1 MHLIEINQKIKNKK
15 NLKEWLARELFIF
28 SFAWQFGKK
37 TKILTKVNDYSLILK
52 YPLNLTLDFFLI
64 LKKYIFFKFKILS
77 DLTGVDYN
85 TKLLLVYNLLSIDLN
100 FRIIVETEIFRTH
113 KNFTNFYEF
122 FSVSSIYKSSN
133 WLERE
138 VWDMFG
144 VRFIGHNDLRRI
156 LTDYGFEG
164 FPLRKNFPLTG
175 FLEVRYDDECKSIV
189 YEPVQ
194 LAQEYRF
201 FDFQSP

>member
-1 MHLIEINQKIKNKK
+1 M
-15 NLKEWLARELFIF
+15 
-28 SFAWQFGKK
+28 
-37 TKILTKVNDYSLILK
+37 
-52 YPLNLTLDFFLI
+52 
-64 LKKYIFFKFKILS
+64 
-77 DLTGVDYN
+77 DYN
-85 TKLLLVYNLLSIDLN
+85 NKLSLFYNLLSLDLN
-100 FRIIVETEIFRTH
+100 FRILLEVEIYKTH

-122 FSVSSIYKSSN
+122 FSITSLYNGAN

-175 FLEVRYDDECKSIV
+175 FLEVRYDEECKSIV